1 MLVINTVDCY
11 LISVNCHIMENTDL
25 RKPIGLQ
32 KAVLPGLENFQQF
45 EKIGEG
51 AYGVVYKA
59 IEQRFKKP
67 AAIKMID
74 LDEEEGIPATTVRE
88 ISLLRELQHP
98 NIVSLNKVI
107 FDEHQIYLIFEFV
120 EMDLR
125 RYIDL
130 IADDETMD
138 RTKQKFF
145 LYQILQGICYCHQ
158 RRILHRDLKP
168 ENILVNAKDTIKLAD
183 FGLARVIG
191 IPVRA
196 YTQEIVTLWYR
207 APEILLGTKLYS
219 MEIDIWSIGCIYAE
233 MASKITLFMGDS
245 EIAQI
250 FAIFRIMSTPTEE
263 TWRGVSNLP
272 HYSIKFPQ
280 WKKCSLQKI
289 LSKYM
294 DSGGLK
300 ILQAMLTYNPAERI
314 SAKKLL
320 KDPYFN
326 DVNREELPAGD
337 YDGTLKLPSE
347 IRRFQK
353 I

>member
-1 MLVINTVDCY
+1 MHHHIAVMNDVTT
-11 LISVNCHIMENTDL
+11 ISLSLFMWDNKLENTDL

-88 ISLLRELQHP
+88 ISLLHELQHP

-138 RTKQKFF
+138 RT
-145 LYQILQGICYCHQ
+145 
-158 RRILHRDLKP
+158 KP

-337 YDGTLKLPSE
+337 YDGTLKLPSGH
-347 IRRFQK
+347 
-353 I
+353 